1 MRGCLH
7 QALGDAVPCTP
18 AAFRRI
24 HLGGDARPE
33 ANAQP
38 SLYAVRRMT
47 MRWNTRILLL
57 GCLIGLVQTS
67 VAVALLVQPP
77 GTTATVSK

>member
-1 MRGCLH
+1 MVGSRRSAGGT
-7 QALGDAVPCTP
+7 A

-24 HLGGDARPE
+24 HLGGDAWPE

-38 SLYAVRRMT
+38 RLYADRRST

-77 GTTATVSK
+77 GTTATTVSK